1 MTSNRMPLTP
11 WAAHVLQWRGQRVA
25 KPRGG
30 ANPLNLVPVRIGC
43 LQLDSVKSESLVTV
57 DQQRRGEY
65 VPGPCTHRPSS
76 HESWQHPK
84 SATAAEG
91 EVSDWD

>member
-1 MTSNRMPLTP
+1 MPLTS
-11 WAAHVLQWRGQRVA
+11 WAARVLQWRGQRVA

-30 ANPLNLVPVRIGC
+30 ANPPNPVPVRIGR
-43 LQLDSVKSESLVTV
+43 LQLDSVKVESLVTV

-76 HESWQHPK
+76 HESWQYPK
-84 SATAAEG
+84 STAVAEG
-91 EVSDWD
+91 KASDWD

>member
-1 MTSNRMPLTP
+1 MPLTP
-11 WAAHVLQWRGQRVA
+11 WAARVLQWRGQWVA

-30 ANPLNLVPVRIGC
+30 ANPPNPVPVGIGR
-43 LQLDSVKSESLVTV
+43 LQLDSVNVESLVTV

-76 HESWQHPK
+76 HESRQYPK
-84 SATAAEG
+84 STAVAEG
-91 EVSDWD
+91 KACDWD

>member
-1 MTSNRMPLTP
+1 MPLMS
-11 WAAHVLQWRGQRVA
+11 WAAHVLQWPVQRVA

-30 ANPLNLVPVRIGC
+30 ANPPKPVPVRIGR
-43 LQLDSVKSESLVTV
+43 LQLDSMKLESLVIA

-76 HESWQHPK
+76 QKLAAHEVSLE
-84 SATAAEG
+84 AAEG
-91 EVSDWD
+91 EASDWD